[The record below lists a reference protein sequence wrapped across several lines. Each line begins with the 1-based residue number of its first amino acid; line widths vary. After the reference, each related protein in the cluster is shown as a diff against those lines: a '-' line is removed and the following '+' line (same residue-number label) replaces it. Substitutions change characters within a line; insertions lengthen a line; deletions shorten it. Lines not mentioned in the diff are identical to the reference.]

1 MEHPIRVVV
10 RGRTVGVVHHPSQAI
25 QARHGRVVADQRGG
39 HVLPARP
46 VKRAAFRLLRG
57 LFGYRGRVA
66 EWTRGWSGDWMVF
79 MTTGERLGPFG
90 SHAEGVAA
98 EVDHVVQ
105 MLVAVL

>member
-1 MEHPIRVVV
+1 
-10 RGRTVGVVHHPSQAI
+10 
-25 QARHGRVVADQRGG
+25 
-39 HVLPARP
+39 
-46 VKRAAFRLLRG
+46 
-57 LFGYRGRVA
+57 
-66 EWTRGWSGDWMVF
+66 MVF